1 MEKKSALSIAAT
13 SPVRTIFITAAA
25 MLPCIALIA
34 AFVGGGAI
42 SSAIVSMAFLAF
54 GYTMGRSQ
62 PSLFAIGAA
71 VALIGQAIAFTM
83 AFQGHPWQIDSH
95 MLFFALLA
103 CLVGL
108 RSIPALIGGAVV
120 IAVHHVS
127 LTVFMPSL
135 VYPSG
140 GFIENIERTAIHA
153 VIVVFETVAL
163 VIVVR
168 ELQHMNKEMETKA
181 DELEQSLKL
190 SDASRQD
197 AHLSQKDAVTAKEEA
212 QAAKEKAELSL
223 ARLNEGETTRLSLEA
238 HRQKN
243 QEIEAERDLAR
254 TQEQAA
260 IVDALRL
267 GLAQLE
273 AGDLTT
279 RIVKDFPAQYEEL
292 KDGFNTAVQ
301 SLEDM
306 VSEVASRSTQM
317 DFEIH
322 EISTST
328 DHLARQTEDQAMT
341 LSNISKALKDLTK
354 TVNDNVRTVAEVNT
368 SSQDA
373 QSSASK
379 SGDVVSDAS
388 VAMEAI
394 QGGSQEISKIIEV
407 IDAISFQTNLLALNA
422 GVEAARAGESGRGF
436 AVIASEVRALAQRSS
451 ESATDIRALINR
463 SESQVAKGS
472 QKIADTVSALKE
484 VVAAVL
490 GTTSKMD
497 VIAQSSQTQS
507 VEIST
512 LNSSISDLGSAT
524 QLNAAK
530 FEETN
535 AACIN
540 LAKSATALRE
550 LTQKFQTSGTETRK
564 SKVA

>member
-1 MEKKSALSIAAT
+1 MEKKSALSIVAT

-62 PSLFAIGAA
+62 PNLFAIGAA

-127 LTVFMPSL
+127 LTVLMPSL

-197 AHLSQKDAVTAKEEA
+197 AHLSQKDAVSAKEEA
-212 QAAKEKAELSL
+212 QAAKEKAESSL
-223 ARLNEGETTRLSLEA
+223 ARLNEAETTRLSLEA

>member
-223 ARLNEGETTRLSLEA
+223 ARLNEAETTRLSLEA

>member
-1 MEKKSALSIAAT
+1 MEKKSALSIVAT

-127 LTVFMPSL
+127 LTVLMPSL

-168 ELQHMNKEMETKA
+168 ELQHLNKEMETKA

-223 ARLNEGETTRLSLEA
+223 ARLNEAETTRLSLEA

-354 TVNDNVRTVAEVNT
+354 TVNDNVRTVAEVNM

>member
-1 MEKKSALSIAAT
+1 MLFSNITS
-13 SPVRTIFITAAA
+13 SPVRMIFWTSAL
-25 MLPCIALIA
+25 MFPCVTLIA
-34 AFVGGGAI
+34 ALVGTAMI
-42 SSAIVSMAFLAF
+42 STAVVSTVFLAF
-54 GYTMGRSQ
+54 GFMMGRSQ
-62 PSLFAIGAA
+62 SNLLSIGAA
-71 VALIGQAIAFTM
+71 IALIGQAIAFTN

-95 MLFFALLA
+95 MFFFALLA
-103 CLVGL
+103 CLVAL
-108 RSIPALIGGAVV
+108 RSVPALLVGAVV
-120 IAVHHVS
+120 IAVHHAS

-140 GFIENIERTAIHA
+140 GFAENIGRTAVHA
-153 VIVVFETVAL
+153 VIVVFETAAL
-163 VIVVR
+163 VIAVL
-168 ELQHMNKEMETKA
+168 ELQRLNKEMEVKA
-181 DELEQSLKL
+181 DALEQSLRL
-190 SDASRQD
+190 SDAARQD
-197 AHLSQKDAVTAKEEA
+197 AQVSQTESERAKEDA
-212 QAAKEKAELSL
+212 HSAKEKAEASL
-223 ARLNEGETTRLSLEA
+223 ARLNETEANRVGLETE
-238 HRQKN
+238 RQKN
-243 QEIEAERDLAR
+243 QQVEMERDLAR
-254 TQEQAA
+254 TQEQAG
-260 IVDALRL
+260 IVEALRM

-279 RIVKDFPAQYEEL
+279 RIVKEFPPQYNEL
-292 KDGFNTAVQ
+292 KEGFNTAVQ

-306 VSEVASRSTQM
+306 VSEVANRSTQM

-328 DHLARQTEDQAMT
+328 DHLAKQTEEQAMT
-341 LSNISKALKDLTK
+341 LTNISNALKDLTK

-368 SSQDA
+368 SSQHA

-394 QGGSQEISKIIEV
+394 QNGSQEIGKIIEV
-407 IDAISFQTNLLALNA
+407 IDSISFQTNLLALNA

-463 SESQVAKGS
+463 SEAQVAKGS
-472 QKIADTVSALKE
+472 KKIADTVIALKE
-484 VVAAVL
+484 VVTAVL

-512 LNSSISDLGSAT
+512 LNSSISDLGAAT

-535 AACIN
+535 AACIS

-550 LTQKFQTSGTETRK
+550 LTHRFQTSEPETRE

>member
-127 LTVFMPSL
+127 LTVLMPSL

-223 ARLNEGETTRLSLEA
+223 ARLNEAETTRLSLEA

-354 TVNDNVRTVAEVNT
+354 TVNDNVRTVAEVNM

>member
-127 LTVFMPSL
+127 LTVLMPSL

-223 ARLNEGETTRLSLEA
+223 ARLNEAETTRLSLEA

-388 VAMEAI
+388 VAMDAI

>member
-127 LTVFMPSL
+127 LTVLMPSL

-223 ARLNEGETTRLSLEA
+223 ARLNEAETTRLSLEA